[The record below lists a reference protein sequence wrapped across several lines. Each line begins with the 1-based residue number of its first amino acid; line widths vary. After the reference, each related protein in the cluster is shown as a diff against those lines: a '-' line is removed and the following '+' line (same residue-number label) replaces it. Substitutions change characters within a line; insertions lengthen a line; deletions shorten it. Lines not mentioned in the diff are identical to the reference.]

1 MSTKT
6 FQWALMACWSAILLV
21 FATLVISQR
30 IPAAAAWWVGAFLLI
45 GFGTV
50 LKIISNGIAA
60 APVSRLLHDK
70 F

>member
-6 FQWALMACWSAILLV
+6 FQWALMACWSGILLV
-21 FATLVISQR
+21 FATLVLLQR
-30 IPAAAAWWVGAFLLI
+30 IPTSAAWWVGVFFLI
-45 GFGTV
+45 GIATV
-50 LKIISNGIAA
+50 LKIIANGLAP